1 MPLNR
6 ELAFDLMA
14 IEAPLAHEI
23 DRLVRHSEDRSAL
36 WRKIQQYANA
46 VAEMRHERGD
56 FEKNATQLR
65 RG

>member
-1 MPLNR
+1 MPLDR

-23 DRLVRHSEDRSAL
+23 QRLVSHPEDRVAL
-36 WRKIQQYANA
+36 WRRIQQYANA
-46 VAEMRHERGD
+46 VTEMRHERGD
-56 FEKNATQLR
+56 FEKNVTQLR